1 MINKFNTHLLTT
13 KFDFYAPSSLDEAFK
28 LLETHRGDVK
38 LLAGGTDLIPQMK
51 MRRVEPGHI
60 INLKRIPDLS
70 GIKQYNGSLH
80 IGALTR
86 LIEIEK
92 SKLIA
97 EKVPLLTETVK
108 AMASVQVRNLGTI
121 GGNICNAS
129 PAADAAIS
137 LIALGAKAQFA
148 RTTGIRFVPIEDFF
162 TGPSRTIMKYD
173 EILTGISVP
182 IKTENTGSSF
192 IKIGRVVLDLATV
205 NAAVSLTLDGGLIRN
220 VRVAIGAVAPT
231 PLRLMVVED
240 YLDGKSPSFEVFEA
254 AGELESDTVKPISD
268 VRSTAEYRKAVSK
281 TIIMDALDRASRHS
295 GGQ

>member
-13 KFDFYAPSSLDEAFK
+13 KFDFHAPSSLDEAFK

-70 GIKQYNGSLH
+70 GIKQHNGSLH

-97 EKVPLLTETVK
+97 EKVLLLTETVK

-129 PAADAAIS
+129 PAADTAIS
-137 LIALGAKAQFA
+137 LIALGAKAQIA
-148 RTTGIRFVPIEDFF
+148 SSTGIRSVLIEDFF
-162 TGPSRTIMKYD
+162 TGPSRTVMEYD

-182 IKTENTGSSF
+182 IKTENSGSSF

-240 YLDGKSPSFEVFEA
+240 YLVGKSPSFEVFEA
-254 AGELESDTVKPISD
+254 AGELASDTVKPISD

-281 TIIMDALDRASRHS
+281 TIIMDTLDRASRHA

>member
-1 MINKFNTHLLTT
+1 MINKYNTHLLTT
-13 KFDFYAPSSLDEAFK
+13 KFDFHAPSSLDEAFS

-70 GIKQYNGSLH
+70 GIKQYNGSIH

-129 PAADAAIS
+129 PAADTAIS

-148 RTTGIRFVPIEDFF
+148 SSTGIRFVPIEDFF

-205 NAAVSLTLDGGLIRN
+205 NAAVSLTLDGDLIRN

-240 YLDGKSPSFEVFEA
+240 YLVGKSPSFEVFEA
-254 AGELESDTVKPISD
+254 AGELASEIVKPISD

-281 TIIMDALDRASRHS
+281 TIIMDTLDRASRQA

>member
-13 KFDFYAPSSLDEAFK
+13 KFDFHAPSSLDEAFK

-70 GIKQYNGSLH
+70 GIKQHNGSLH

-97 EKVPLLTETVK
+97 EKVLLLTETVK

-129 PAADAAIS
+129 PAADTAIS
-137 LIALGAKAQFA
+137 LIALGAKAQIA
-148 RTTGIRFVPIEDFF
+148 SSTGIRSVLIEDFF
-162 TGPSRTIMKYD
+162 TGPSRTVMEYD

-182 IKTENTGSSF
+182 IKTENSGSSF

-240 YLDGKSPSFEVFEA
+240 YLVGKSPSFEFFEA
-254 AGELESDTVKPISD
+254 AGELASDTVKPISD

-281 TIIMDALDRASRHS
+281 TIIMDTLDRASRHA

>member
-13 KFDFYAPSSLDEAFK
+13 KFDFHAPSSLDEAFK

-70 GIKQYNGSLH
+70 GIKQHNDSLH

-129 PAADAAIS
+129 PASDTAIS
-137 LIALGAKAQFA
+137 LIALGANAQIA
-148 RTTGIRFVPIEDFF
+148 SSTGIRSVPIEDFF
-162 TGPSRTIMKYD
+162 TGPSRTVMEYD

-182 IKTENTGSSF
+182 IKTENSGSSF

-240 YLDGKSPSFEVFEA
+240 YLVGKSPSFEVFEA
-254 AGELESDTVKPISD
+254 AGELASDTVKPISD

-281 TIIMDALDRASRHS
+281 TIIMDTLDRASRHA

>member
-13 KFDFYAPSSLDEAFK
+13 KFDFHAPSSLDEAFK

-70 GIKQYNGSLH
+70 GIKQHNDSLH

-129 PAADAAIS
+129 PASDTAIS
-137 LIALGAKAQFA
+137 LIALGAKAQIA
-148 RTTGIRFVPIEDFF
+148 SSTGIRSVPIEDFF
-162 TGPSRTIMKYD
+162 TGPSRTVMEYD

-182 IKTENTGSSF
+182 IKTENSGSSF

-240 YLDGKSPSFEVFEA
+240 YLVGKSPSFEVFEA
-254 AGELESDTVKPISD
+254 AGELASDTVKPISD

-281 TIIMDALDRASRHS
+281 TIIMDTLDRASRHA

>member
-13 KFDFYAPSSLDEAFK
+13 KFDFHAPSSLDEAFK

-70 GIKQYNGSLH
+70 GIKQHNGSLH

-108 AMASVQVRNLGTI
+108 AMASFQVRNLGNI
-121 GGNICNAS
+121 CGNICNAS
-129 PAADAAIS
+129 PAADTAIS
-137 LIALGAKAQFA
+137 LIALGAKAQIA
-148 RTTGIRFVPIEDFF
+148 SSTGIRSVPIEDFF
-162 TGPSRTIMKYD
+162 TGPSRTVMEYD

-182 IKTENTGSSF
+182 IKTENSGSSF

-220 VRVAIGAVAPT
+220 VCVAIGAVAPT

-240 YLDGKSPSFEVFEA
+240 YLVGKSPSFEVFEA
-254 AGELESDTVKPISD
+254 AGELASDTVKPISD

-281 TIIMDALDRASRHS
+281 TIIMDTLDRASRHA

>member
-13 KFDFYAPSSLDEAFK
+13 KFDFHAPSSLDEAFK

-70 GIKQYNGSLH
+70 GIKQHNGSLH

-129 PAADAAIS
+129 PASDTAIS
-137 LIALGAKAQFA
+137 LIALGANAQIA
-148 RTTGIRFVPIEDFF
+148 SSTGIRSVPIEDFF
-162 TGPSRTIMKYD
+162 TGPSRTVMEYD

-182 IKTENTGSSF
+182 IKTENSGSSF

-240 YLDGKSPSFEVFEA
+240 YLVGKSPSFEVFEA
-254 AGELESDTVKPISD
+254 AGELASDTVKPISD

-281 TIIMDALDRASRHS
+281 TIIMDTLDRASRHA

>member
-13 KFDFYAPSSLDEAFK
+13 KFDFHAPSSLDEAFK

-70 GIKQYNGSLH
+70 GIKQHNGSLH

-129 PAADAAIS
+129 PASDTAIS
-137 LIALGAKAQFA
+137 LIALGAKAQIA
-148 RTTGIRFVPIEDFF
+148 SSTGIRSVPIEDFF
-162 TGPSRTIMKYD
+162 TGPSRTVMEYD

-182 IKTENTGSSF
+182 IKTENSGSSF

-240 YLDGKSPSFEVFEA
+240 YLVGKSPSFEVFEA
-254 AGELESDTVKPISD
+254 AGELASDTVKPISD

-281 TIIMDALDRASRHS
+281 TIIMDTLDRASRHA

>member
-1 MINKFNTHLLTT
+1 MINKYNTHLLTT
-13 KFDFYAPSSLDEAFK
+13 KFDFHAPSSLDEAFK

-86 LIEIEK
+86 LIVIEK
-92 SKLIA
+92 SELIA

-108 AMASVQVRNLGTI
+108 AMASVQVRNLGTL

-129 PAADAAIS
+129 PAADTAIS
-137 LIALGAKAQFA
+137 LIALGAKAQIA
-148 RTTGIRFVPIEDFF
+148 SSTGIRSVPIEDFF
-162 TGPSRTIMKYD
+162 TGPSRTVMEYD

-182 IKTENTGSSF
+182 IKTENSGTSF

-231 PLRLMVVED
+231 PLRLKVVED
-240 YLDGKSPSFEVFEA
+240 YLVGKSPSFEVFEA
-254 AGELESDTVKPISD
+254 AGELASDTVKPISD

-281 TIIMDALDRASRHS
+281 TIIMDTLDRASRHA

>member
-1 MINKFNTHLLTT
+1 MINKYNTHLLTT
-13 KFDFYAPSSLDEAFK
+13 KFDFHAPSSLDEAFK

-86 LIEIEK
+86 LIVIEK
-92 SKLIA
+92 SELIA

-108 AMASVQVRNLGTI
+108 AMASVQVRNLGTL

-129 PAADAAIS
+129 PAADTAIS
-137 LIALGAKAQFA
+137 LIALGAKAQIA
-148 RTTGIRFVPIEDFF
+148 SSTGIRSVPIEDFF
-162 TGPSRTIMKYD
+162 TGPSRTVMEYD

-182 IKTENTGSSF
+182 IKTENSGTSF

-231 PLRLMVVED
+231 PLRLKVVED
-240 YLDGKSPSFEVFEA
+240 YLVGKSPSFEVFEA
-254 AGELESDTVKPISD
+254 AGELASETVKPISD

-281 TIIMDALDRASRHS
+281 TIIMDTLDRASRHA

>member
-13 KFDFYAPSSLDEAFK
+13 KFDFHAPSSLDEAFK
-28 LLETHRGDVK
+28 LLEIHRGDVK

-70 GIKQYNGSLH
+70 GIKQHNGSLH

-129 PAADAAIS
+129 PASDTAIS
-137 LIALGAKAQFA
+137 LIALGAKAQIA
-148 RTTGIRFVPIEDFF
+148 SSTGIRSVPIEDFF
-162 TGPSRTIMKYD
+162 TGPSRTVMEYD

-182 IKTENTGSSF
+182 IKTENSGSSF

-240 YLDGKSPSFEVFEA
+240 YLVGKSPSFEVFEA
-254 AGELESDTVKPISD
+254 AGELASDTVKPISD

-281 TIIMDALDRASRHS
+281 TIIMDTLDRASRHA